1 MHRCFECG
9 DFQHKREFQ
18 IVLAVKIPQRLQCGF
33 TLIEL
38 MVTISIAAVLMM
50 IAVPS
55 LTTYRRNAE
64 LTSVTNTLVASIN
77 TARGEAL
84 KRGLSSMVVPINNG
98 TVWATGW
105 VVFVDTDSSRTY
117 SNATDTLVYTAPAPE
132 GYINITATG
141 PASAAISQIIFDSSG
156 YPRTAAGASGNFT
169 FRVERND
176 SPDFSEKRFIVV
188 ARTGRTRVC
197 KPISAADS
205 ACSSTSSE

>member
-1 MHRCFECG
+1 MHRCFKYG
-9 DFQHKREFQ
+9 DSQHKREFQ
-18 IVLAVKIPQRLQCGF
+18 IVLAVKVPRCLQCGF

-50 IAVPS
+50 IAIPS

-98 TVWATGW
+98 TAWATGW

-141 PASAAISQIIFDSSG
+141 PASANSQIIFDASG
-156 YPRTAAGASGNFT
+156 YPKTAAGASGNFT

-176 SPDFSEKRFIVV
+176 SADFSEKRFIVV

-205 ACSSTSSE
+205 TCSSTSSE